1 MKNNCFIFF
10 HFYKIIVK
18 KVKPEERTVGG
29 IVLPDSAKEAPQY
42 AIVVSIGP
50 DILADDEKKDQVK
63 VGDKVVYTKYA
74 GTEIKVDDE
83 EMIICKLTDLLAIV
97 E

>member
-1 MKNNCFIFF
+1 MNLKPIGD
-10 HFYKIIVK
+10 KIIVK

-50 DILADDEKKDQVK
+50 DILADEKKKDQVN
-63 VGDKVVYTKYA
+63 VGDKVVYTKYS

-83 EMIICKLTDLLAIV
+83 EMIICKLADLLAIV